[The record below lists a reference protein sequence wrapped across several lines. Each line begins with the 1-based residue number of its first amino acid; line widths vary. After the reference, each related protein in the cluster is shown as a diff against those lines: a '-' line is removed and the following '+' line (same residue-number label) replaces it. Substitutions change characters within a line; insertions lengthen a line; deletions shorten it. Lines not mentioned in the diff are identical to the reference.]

1 MNKYER
7 FFKPTKKQ
15 LTPCM
20 LGITALFAVSSHAN
34 DVEPKLS
41 DIAIL
46 SSTAAVTCTNS
57 TIIGDA
63 ASQVS
68 ITKTNCHHA
77 GDEFIPVTDQV
88 ISEFRDKRY
97 ELEALYCE
105 ETLTSLA
112 GKTLGPG
119 VYCFDAA
126 STTTNG
132 VLTLDLDL
140 DSNSL
145 DVTDQW
151 VFKIGSDTGALTGTD
166 FVVNMANGG
175 EACNVNWWVAE
186 AATITRGDF
195 KGNIYAGE
203 AITIT
208 GLGPT
213 SPFHGRAL
221 ANAGV
226 TLTNSAFTGCA
237 GEPATPDTDEDTSG
251 GVCLVENDV
260 VYVKYNIEY
269 IDEELE
275 DVITT
280 AVIAYLV
287 PGEGEESDEWYKYEY
302 DYGFG
307 DYENINDWYYGAQL
321 EVTRKDAMS
330 VYTSRDKSEN
340 GNGDRLSEFH
350 IDLSKGVVNNCEFY
364 QGKSEC
370 VRSDII
376 DSSAGLPQELNYWIK

>member
-41 DIAIL
+41 DFAIL
-46 SSTAAVTCTNS
+46 SAAAAVTCTNS
-57 TIIGDA
+57 TIIGDV

-77 GDEFIPVTDQV
+77 GDEVIPVPDQV
-88 ISEFRDKRY
+88 ITEFRDKRY

-132 VLTLDLDL
+132 VLTLDRELA
-140 DSNSL
+140 SNSL

-151 VFKIGSDTGALTGTD
+151 IFKIGSDTGALTGTD

-195 KGNIYAGE
+195 KGNIYAGA

-208 GLGPT
+208 GVGPT

-237 GEPATPDTDEDTSG
+237 GEPAAPDTDEDTSG
-251 GVCLVENDV
+251 GVCPVEAKNDV
-260 VYVKYNIEY
+260 VYVKYNSQY
-269 IDEELE
+269 IDGENTIATE
-275 DVITT
+275 
-280 AVIAYLV
+280 VIAYLD
-287 PGEGEESDEWYKYEY
+287 PDTQAWQKYDSDLEGDYSEEWYK
-302 DYGFG
+302 DQ
-307 DYENINDWYYGAQL
+307 GAQYT
-321 EVTRKDAMS
+321 VTTQDENS
-330 VYTSRDKSEN
+330 VYTSRSNSEN
-340 GNGDRLSEFH
+340 LGSESDENLSEFH
-350 IDLSKGVVNNCEFY
+350 IDLNKGVVTNCELNR
-364 QGKSEC
+364 GTLTC
-370 VRSDII
+370 VRSDIT
-376 DSSAGLPQELNYWIK
+376 DRGVDLPQDLNYWIK